1 MLPRQFKNSC
11 VIGVPS
17 TTLPLMALLVYEC
30 TTPPLAEATPAS
42 TLPKI
47 DELKIRTS
55 EFAPLESTPFWKLV
69 LIVLRSTMS
78 EIVVPAVALIPLPRL
93 LARVLSRTD
102 ITTMPLA
109 LFAFTPSELVV
120 ILLLLMTTTAFPP
133 TAGCATIPPPV
144 EGGCHWR

>member
-1 MLPRQFKNSC
+1 MSRAVTGLQRRF
-11 VIGVPS
+11 
-17 TTLPLMALLVYEC
+17 E
-30 TTPPLAEATPAS
+30 
-42 TLPKI
+42 
-47 DELKIRTS
+47 IRTS
-55 EFAPLESTPFWKLV
+55 KFAPLESTPFWKLV

-120 ILLLLMTTTAFPP
+120 TRRLLITTTAFPP
-133 TAGCATIPPPV
+133 TAGYATIPPPV
-144 EGGCHWR
+144 EEEMPLAVM